1 MTGSMKITYT
11 VLCDNDL
18 NKEVTVK
25 QLLKDEK
32 VAKAIK
38 SAFAPQLRNI
48 EMLPLADE
56 CLKIATIKKEYF
68 FEIEKDDFADALTL
82 AEEDAKK
89 RKLFKK
95 GCERVE
101 LIDMVTID

>member
-1 MTGSMKITYT
+1 MTGFMKITYT

-18 NKEVTVK
+18 NKIVTVK
-25 QLLKDEK
+25 ELLNDEK
-32 VAKAIK
+32 IAKVIK
-38 SAFAPQLRNI
+38 STYAPQLRNI
-48 EMLPLADE
+48 ELSSLADE
-56 CLKIATIKKEYF
+56 CIKVATSKKEYSL
-68 FEIEKDDFADALTL
+68 EIEKDDFADALTL

-101 LIDMVTID
+101 LIDMVTL

>member
-18 NKEVTVK
+18 DKSITVK
-25 QLLKDEK
+25 QLLKNEK
-32 VAKAIK
+32 VTKAIK

-48 EMLPLADE
+48 ELLSLADE
-56 CLKIATIKKEYF
+56 CLKIATIKKEYT
-68 FEIEKDDFADALTL
+68 FEISKDDFADALTL
-82 AEEDAKK
+82 AEEDARK

-95 GCERVE
+95 GCDRVE
-101 LIDMVTID
+101 LIDIVTV